1 MARSISYGMNWA
13 SIRKVGIV
21 DERSELAGCL
31 QGVPQR
37 DVGPRTDVLD
47 ACPKAAGMMMLIRSM
62 SPDVLIV
69 DEVGRPEDG
78 EAVWEAIHAGV
89 AVICSAH
96 GADVSEVAQRPMLG
110 KLIQYGAFSRYI
122 VLSRSQG
129 VGTIQAI
136 YDQQLKLVEKEK
148 VAWSS

>member
-1 MARSISYGMNWA
+1 
-13 SIRKVGIV
+13 VV
-21 DERSELAGCL
+21 ERSGLAGCL

-69 DEVGRPEDG
+69 DEIGRPEDG
-78 EAVWEAIHAGV
+78 DAVWEAIHAGV
-89 AVICSAH
+89 SVICSAH
-96 GADVSEVAQRPMLG
+96 GADVTEVAERPMLG
-110 KLIQYGAFSRYI
+110 KLIRQGAFSRYI
-122 VLSRSQG
+122 VLSRTKG

-136 YDQQLKLVEKEK
+136 YDQGLKPLKKEQ
-148 VAWSS
+148 VV